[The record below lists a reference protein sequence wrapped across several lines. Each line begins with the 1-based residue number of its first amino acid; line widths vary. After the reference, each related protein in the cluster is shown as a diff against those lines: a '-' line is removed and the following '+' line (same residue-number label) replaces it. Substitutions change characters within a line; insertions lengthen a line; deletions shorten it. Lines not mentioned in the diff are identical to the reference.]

1 MRVYHASFIEIKSP
15 DTEHSRN
22 FLDFGRGFYLT
33 TIYEQAEK
41 YAHIFIRRGKQAWVN
56 VYELNENWDNWSVR
70 EFPAYNDEWL
80 DFVANCR
87 AGKEVENYDLVIG
100 GIANDRVIVTLDRYF
115 EGTLSKE
122 DTLGLLKYEKPNIQ
136 YCIRNEEMINH
147 CLSFIESVK
156 L

>member
-41 YAHIFIRRGKQAWVN
+41 YAHRFIRRGKQAWIN
-56 VYELNENWDNWSVR
+56 VYELNENWDNSSVR

-80 DFVANCR
+80 DFVASCR

-122 DTLGLLKYEKPNIQ
+122 NTLGLLKYEKPNIQ
-136 YCIRNEEMINH
+136 YCIRNEEMIKH

>member
-1 MRVYHASFIEIKSP
+1 MRVYHASYLEIKNP
-15 DTEHSRN
+15 DTKHSRN
-22 FLDFGRGFYLT
+22 FLDFGKGFYIT
-33 TIYEQAEK
+33 TIYDQAEK
-41 YAHIFIRRGKQAWVN
+41 YAQRFIRRGKQAWIN

-70 EFPAYNDEWL
+70 EFAEYNDEWL

-87 AGKEVENYDLVIG
+87 AGLEIGNYDLVIG

-136 YCIRNEEMINH
+136 YCIRNNEMITH
-147 CLSFIESVK
+147 CLSFVESIK

>member
-41 YAHIFIRRGKQAWVN
+41 YAHRFIRRGKQAWIN

-80 DFVANCR
+80 DFVASCR

-122 DTLGLLKYEKPNIQ
+122 DTLGLLKVTLRPNTRCSSCSFGRTLRKQ
-136 YCIRNEEMINH
+136 YC
-147 CLSFIESVK
+147 
-156 L
+156 